1 MSNFL
6 RNIKFK
12 IKKKWKTIND
22 SPNTFPVTKV
32 HQTAASIFR
41 IALKDPNS
49 ELILMPVANK
59 RIIKLEKKGLYI
71 KLEKYS
77 LSVTNHKYNYITEIP
92 YELYEKLT
100 KMFDTKMDT
109 DYEQEEQQ
117 MISQLEVGIEN
128 VLKSI
133 IPKK

>member
-1 MSNFL
+1 MNIL

-12 IKKKWKTIND
+12 IKKKWKAIND

-41 IALKDPNS
+41 IALKDVNS

-77 LSVTNHKYNYITEIP
+77 ISITNHKYNYITEIP
-92 YELYEKLT
+92 YELYEKLV
-100 KMFDTKMDT
+100 KMFDTKMDN

>member
-1 MSNFL
+1 MSIL

-41 IALKDPNS
+41 IALKDVNS

-59 RIIKLEKKGLYI
+59 RIIKLERKGLYI

-77 LSVTNHKYNYITEIP
+77 ISITNHKYNYITEIP
-92 YELYEKLT
+92 YELYEKLV
-100 KMFDTKMDT
+100 KMFDTKMDN

>member
-1 MSNFL
+1 MSIL

-12 IKKKWKTIND
+12 IKKKWKAIND

-41 IALKDPNS
+41 IALKDVNS

-77 LSVTNHKYNYITEIP
+77 ISITNHKYNYITEIP
-92 YELYEKLT
+92 YELYEKLV
-100 KMFDTKMDT
+100 KMFDTKMDN

>member
-1 MSNFL
+1 MSIL

-41 IALKDPNS
+41 IALKDVNS

-77 LSVTNHKYNYITEIP
+77 ISITNHKYNYITEIP
-92 YELYEKLT
+92 YELYEKLV

-117 MISQLEVGIEN
+117 MISQLEIGIEN

>member
-1 MSNFL
+1 MSIL

-32 HQTAASIFR
+32 HQTSASIFR
-41 IALKDPNS
+41 IALKDVNS

-59 RIIKLEKKGLYI
+59 RIIKLERKGLYI

-77 LSVTNHKYNYITEIP
+77 ISITNHKYNYITEIP
-92 YELYEKLT
+92 YELYEKLA
-100 KMFDTKMDT
+100 KMFDTKMDN

>member
-12 IKKKWKTIND
+12 IKKKWKSIND
-22 SPNTFPVTKV
+22 SPNTFPITKV
-32 HQTAASIFR
+32 HQVAASIFR

-77 LSVTNHKYNYITEIP
+77 LSITNHKYNYITEIP

-100 KMFDTKMDT
+100 KMFDTKMDNAH
-109 DYEQEEQQ
+109 EQEEQQ
-117 MISQLEVGIEN
+117 MINQLEVGIEN

>member
-1 MSNFL
+1 MSIL

-12 IKKKWKTIND
+12 IKKKWKSIND

-32 HQTAASIFR
+32 HQTSASIFR
-41 IALKDPNS
+41 IALKDVNS

-77 LSVTNHKYNYITEIP
+77 ISITNHKYNYITEIP
-92 YELYEKLT
+92 YELYEKLA
-100 KMFDTKMDT
+100 KMFDTKMDN

>member
-1 MSNFL
+1 MSIL

-12 IKKKWKTIND
+12 LKKKWKTIND

-41 IALKDPNS
+41 IALKDVNS

-71 KLEKYS
+71 K
-77 LSVTNHKYNYITEIP
+77 
-92 YELYEKLT
+92 
-100 KMFDTKMDT
+100 
-109 DYEQEEQQ
+109 
-117 MISQLEVGIEN
+117 
-128 VLKSI
+128 
-133 IPKK
+133 

>member
-1 MSNFL
+1 MSIL

-41 IALKDPNS
+41 IALKDVNS

-77 LSVTNHKYNYITEIP
+77 ISITNHKYNYITEIP
-92 YELYEKLT
+92 YELYEKLV

>member
-1 MSNFL
+1 MSIL

-41 IALKDPNS
+41 IALKDVNS

-77 LSVTNHKYNYITEIP
+77 ISITNHKYNYITEIP
-92 YELYEKLT
+92 YELYEKLV
-100 KMFDTKMDT
+100 KMFDTKMDN

>member
-1 MSNFL
+1 MSIL

-41 IALKDPNS
+41 IALKDVNS

-77 LSVTNHKYNYITEIP
+77 ISITNHKYNYITEIP

-100 KMFDTKMDT
+100 KMFDTKMDN

-117 MISQLEVGIEN
+117 MINQLEVGIEN

>member
-1 MSNFL
+1 MSIL

-22 SPNTFPVTKV
+22 SPNTFPITKV
-32 HQTAASIFR
+32 HQTSASIFR
-41 IALKDPNS
+41 IALKDVNS

-77 LSVTNHKYNYITEIP
+77 ISITNHKYNYITEIP
-92 YELYEKLT
+92 YELYEKLV

-128 VLKSI
+128 VLKSL

>member
-1 MSNFL
+1 MSIL

-22 SPNTFPVTKV
+22 SPNTFPITKV
-32 HQTAASIFR
+32 HQTSASIFR
-41 IALKDPNS
+41 IALKDVNS

-77 LSVTNHKYNYITEIP
+77 ISITNHKYNYITEIP
-92 YELYEKLT
+92 YKLYEKLV

>member
-1 MSNFL
+1 MSIL

-12 IKKKWKTIND
+12 IKKKWKSIND
-22 SPNTFPVTKV
+22 SPNTFPITKV
-32 HQTAASIFR
+32 HQVAASIFR

-77 LSVTNHKYNYITEIP
+77 LSVTNHRYNYITEIP

-100 KMFDTKMDT
+100 KMFDTKMDN

>member
-12 IKKKWKTIND
+12 IKKKWKSIND
-22 SPNTFPVTKV
+22 SPNTFPITKV
-32 HQTAASIFR
+32 HQVAASIFR
-41 IALKDPNS
+41 IALKDLNS

-77 LSVTNHKYNYITEIP
+77 LSITNHKYNYITEIP

-100 KMFDTKMDT
+100 KMFDTKMDNAH
-109 DYEQEEQQ
+109 EQEEQQ
-117 MISQLEVGIEN
+117 MINQLEVGIEN

>member
-12 IKKKWKTIND
+12 IKKKWKSIND
-22 SPNTFPVTKV
+22 SPNTFPITKV
-32 HQTAASIFR
+32 HQVAASIFR
-41 IALKDPNS
+41 IALKDLNS

-77 LSVTNHKYNYITEIP
+77 LSITNHKYNYITEIP

-100 KMFDTKMDT
+100 KMFDTKMDN

-117 MISQLEVGIEN
+117 MINQLEVGIEN

>member
-1 MSNFL
+1 
-6 RNIKFK
+6 
-12 IKKKWKTIND
+12 
-22 SPNTFPVTKV
+22 
-32 HQTAASIFR
+32 
-41 IALKDPNS
+41 
-49 ELILMPVANK
+49 MPVANK

-77 LSVTNHKYNYITEIP
+77 ISITNHKYNYITEIP
-92 YELYEKLT
+92 YELYEKLV
-100 KMFDTKMDT
+100 KMFDTKMDN

>member
-12 IKKKWKTIND
+12 IKKKWKSIND
-22 SPNTFPVTKV
+22 SPNTFPITKV
-32 HQTAASIFR
+32 HQVAASIFR
-41 IALKDPNS
+41 IALKDSNS

-77 LSVTNHKYNYITEIP
+77 LSITNHKYNYITEIP

-100 KMFDTKMDT
+100 KMFDTKMDN

>member
-1 MSNFL
+1 MSIL

-12 IKKKWKTIND
+12 IKKKWKSIND

-32 HQTAASIFR
+32 HQTSASIFR
-41 IALKDPNS
+41 IALKDVNS

-77 LSVTNHKYNYITEIP
+77 ISITNHKYNYITEIP
-92 YELYEKLT
+92 YELYEKLV
-100 KMFDTKMDT
+100 KMFDTKMDN

>member
-1 MSNFL
+1 MSFL

-41 IALKDPNS
+41 IALKDVNS

-77 LSVTNHKYNYITEIP
+77 ISITNHKYNYITEIP
-92 YELYEKLT
+92 YELYEKLV
-100 KMFDTKMDT
+100 KMFDTKMDN

>member
-1 MSNFL
+1 MNIL

-12 IKKKWKTIND
+12 IKKKWKAIND

-41 IALKDPNS
+41 IALKDVNS

-77 LSVTNHKYNYITEIP
+77 ISITNHKYNYITEIP
-92 YELYEKLT
+92 YELYEKLV

>member
-1 MSNFL
+1 MSIL

-41 IALKDPNS
+41 IALKDVNS

-59 RIIKLEKKGLYI
+59 RIIKLERKGLYI

-77 LSVTNHKYNYITEIP
+77 ISITNHKYNYITEIP
-92 YELYEKLT
+92 YELYEKLA
-100 KMFDTKMDT
+100 KMFDTKMDN

>member
-1 MSNFL
+1 MSIL

-22 SPNTFPVTKV
+22 SPNTFPITKV
-32 HQTAASIFR
+32 HQTSASIFR
-41 IALKDPNS
+41 IALKDVNS

-77 LSVTNHKYNYITEIP
+77 ISITNHKYNYITEIP
-92 YELYEKLT
+92 YELYEKLV

>member
-1 MSNFL
+1 MSIL

-41 IALKDPNS
+41 IALKDVNS

-77 LSVTNHKYNYITEIP
+77 ISITNHKYNYITEIP
-92 YELYEKLT
+92 YELYEKLV
-100 KMFDTKMDT
+100 KMFDTKMDN

-117 MISQLEVGIEN
+117 MISQLEVGSEN

>member
-1 MSNFL
+1 MSIL

-22 SPNTFPVTKV
+22 SPNTFPITKV
-32 HQTAASIFR
+32 HQTSASIFR
-41 IALKDPNS
+41 IALKDVNS

-77 LSVTNHKYNYITEIP
+77 ISITNHKYNYITEIP
-92 YELYEKLT
+92 YELYEKLV

-133 IPKK
+133 I

>member
-12 IKKKWKTIND
+12 IKKKWKNIND
-22 SPNTFPVTKV
+22 SPNTFPITKV
-32 HQTAASIFR
+32 HQVAASIFR

-77 LSVTNHKYNYITEIP
+77 LSITNHKYNYITEIP

-100 KMFDTKMDT
+100 KMFDTKMDNAH
-109 DYEQEEQQ
+109 EQEEQQ
-117 MISQLEVGIEN
+117 MINQLEVGIEN

>member
-1 MSNFL
+1 MSIL

-32 HQTAASIFR
+32 HQTSASIFR
-41 IALKDPNS
+41 IALKDVNS

-77 LSVTNHKYNYITEIP
+77 ISITNHKYNYITEIP
-92 YELYEKLT
+92 YELYEKLV
-100 KMFDTKMDT
+100 KMFDTKMDN

>member
-1 MSNFL
+1 MSIL

-12 IKKKWKTIND
+12 LKKKWKTIND

-41 IALKDPNS
+41 IALKDVNS

-77 LSVTNHKYNYITEIP
+77 ISITNHKYNYITEIP
-92 YELYEKLT
+92 YELYEKLV
-100 KMFDTKMDT
+100 KMFDTKMDN